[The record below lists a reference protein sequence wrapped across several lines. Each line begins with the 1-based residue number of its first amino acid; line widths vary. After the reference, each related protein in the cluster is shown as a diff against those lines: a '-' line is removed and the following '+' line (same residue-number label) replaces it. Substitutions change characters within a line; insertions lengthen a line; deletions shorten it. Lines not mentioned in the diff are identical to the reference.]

1 MEAPFGEGGG
11 SGNRSAQCLGQEEGG
26 RRNKGSSDRVTLGL
40 DTLW

>member
-11 SGNRSAQCLGQEEGG
+11 SGNRSTQFLGQENGG
-26 RRNKGSSDRVTLGL
+26 GRNKGSSDRVTLRL